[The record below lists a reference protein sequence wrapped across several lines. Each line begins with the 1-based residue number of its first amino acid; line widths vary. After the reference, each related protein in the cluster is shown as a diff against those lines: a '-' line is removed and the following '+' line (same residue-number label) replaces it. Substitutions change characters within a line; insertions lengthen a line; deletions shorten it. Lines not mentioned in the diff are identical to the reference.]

1 MATACR
7 RTEPPV
13 RIPPDLSGPVE
24 LALARSVDQI
34 PGPHALPG
42 GSRYEVK
49 WDGYRVAIVRS
60 GDGARLWTR
69 NRHDISDRF
78 PDIVIAAVRQL
89 PDGVVL
95 DGVI

>member
-1 MATACR
+1 MATARR

-13 RIPPDLSGPVE
+13 RIPPDLAGQVE

-49 WDGYRVAIVRS
+49 WDGY
-60 GDGARLWTR
+60 L
-69 NRHDISDRF
+69 H
-78 PDIVIAAVRQL
+78 
-89 PDGVVL
+89 
-95 DGVI
+95 